1 MVWQRA
7 RRRSRWFAVPVCLLA
22 AASLACGG
30 SETAPAG
37 KGTTD
42 ALPPVAARGQVSF
55 QRVTPGTLQAKIAAS
70 GSIEAR
76 RVTEIGSEVS
86 GRLIEVFVNVGDW
99 VEAEVPL
106 FQIDPAPYETALAE
120 ARAGL
125 ALAQAESE
133 NARLEEQR
141 ASRLAEQR
149 VASQQDYDALRT
161 QARVAGARVQQMRA
175 RVARAERDL
184 ERTRVVSPYAGS
196 IVERRAHEGALAGP
210 EAIVVLQESGVLE
223 AILDVPEAP
232 IPVRVGDL
240 IRLYLQGVTEPL
252 EAQVTSVNDRVDSE
266 TRTYE
271 IRGPVSNPDLKAG
284 SYVRADIFPSRTEPQ
299 PVVDRSSLITLDGR
313 YYVFQLA
320 EDRIN
325 RVAVQVGI
333 FSEDRVEILSGLKV
347 GDAVALGDMV
357 SHLSDGER
365 VIPSFVEPELA
376 AAQPTPGDGR

>member
-1 MVWQRA
+1 MR
-7 RRRSRWFAVPVCLLA
+7 
-22 AASLACGG
+22 
-30 SETAPAG
+30 ETADP
-37 KGTTD
+37 
-42 ALPPVAARGQVSF
+42 LPPAAARGQVSF
-55 QRVTPGTLQAKIAAS
+55 RRVTAGTLQAKIAAS

-86 GRLIEVFVNVGDW
+86 GRLIEVFVDVGDW

-161 QARVAGARVQQMRA
+161 QARVASARVQQMRA
-175 RVARAERDL
+175 QLARAERDL

-196 IVERRAHEGALAGP
+196 IVERLAHEGALAGP

-232 IPVRVGDL
+232 VPVRVGDL
-240 IRLYLQGVTEPL
+240 IRLYPQGVTEPL

-284 SYVRADIFPSRTEPQ
+284 SYVRADIFPSRTKPY

-320 EDRIN
+320 EDRIQ
-325 RVAVQVGI
+325 RVSVQVGVM
-333 FSEDRVEILSGLKV
+333 SEDRVEILSGLKV
-347 GDAVALGDMV
+347 GDAVALGDVV

-376 AAQPTPGDGR
+376 AAQPTPGDVP